1 MSRLIGYI
9 PPIHTEELPLEEH
22 EHEEVKMSVED
33 CAEEAAEG
41 AEPDG
46 GTEETPA
53 PKKTA
58 RKKQSE

>member
-9 PPIHTEELPLEEH
+9 PPIHTEELPLEEL
-22 EHEEVKMSVED
+22 EQEEVKMSGED

-53 PKKTA
+53 PKKAA